1 MLFRLS
7 GSREFLLSLLVS
19 YVWTIYNK
27 LLSCSISLLSFSHS
41 KALVCLLF
49 SGSLEFFVLG
59 GVLLF
64 CFVFY
69 LKVNAGATNHLFGCC
84 CCCHVT
90 KKKQKFKKIK
100 WLIAEKVVFFV
111 LNTVVIAYPT
121 SSFQKENKVYF
132 KCSFA
137 NTLQTSCN
145 LAQYTAPK
153 N

>member
-1 MLFRLS
+1 MEAGSFCWVYLYRMFELYTTSYCHAIFLWAFLIQKHWYVCCSLVALNFLFWE
-7 GSREFLLSLLVS
+7 GF
-19 YVWTIYNK
+19 
-27 LLSCSISLLSFSHS
+27 C
-41 KALVCLLF
+41 
-49 SGSLEFFVLG
+49 
-59 GVLLF
+59 

-100 WLIAEKVVFFV
+100 WLIAENFFFV